1 MTQPY
6 AFSQR
11 EYMPGSDQ
19 PIPGGGLRAIRMN
32 SKYYKDS
39 IAIKLSQNPD
49 SPGSIRLYNK
59 EQVGEDYCKQL
70 IAEARDENG
79 KWVLIGSRANH
90 YGDNLY
96 GANCIADYLG
106 VKHRIKPENN
116 VEDIELVG
124 VQEAVVD
131 L

>member
-19 PIPGGGLRAIRMN
+19 AIPGGGLRAIRMN

-59 EQVGEDYCKQL
+59 EQV
-70 IAEARDENG
+70 
-79 KWVLIGSRANH
+79 
-90 YGDNLY
+90 
-96 GANCIADYLG
+96 
-106 VKHRIKPENN
+106 
-116 VEDIELVG
+116 
-124 VQEAVVD
+124 
-131 L
+131 